1 MEPEPKNIH
10 TRFYEIDLLR
20 FLAAILVVIYHYTF
34 IGYNLSNLS
43 PVRYERFEPVTKYFY
58 LGVELFFVIS
68 GYVVLMSA
76 HKKTLKQFFISRITR
91 LYPAFWVA
99 CTLTFIVILFFG
111 PTPQSLAWSENMHVT
126 KMQYIVNMTMLQH
139 FLGYSDIDGAYW
151 TLATEINFYFLI
163 SLLISYKIFKD
174 IYIFIIIWL
183 FYTAATQLSVATN
196 TPFHHLL
203 IPEYSSFFVAG
214 MLFCILQNN
223 LMPLWKVYGLL
234 AASFVL
240 CVRSAWSEAQVHTK
254 EFHQPHSATIVA
266 IVIAFIFVF
275 FWLIVKRKIDM
286 NRFPWLN
293 WLGAITYPLYLL
305 HSNIGYILFQ
315 KMNSS
320 VNKYLL
326 LMSIIGLMLVVS
338 FLVHLFIEKR
348 FSSLLGKQMNKLLL
362 YLGS

>member
-1 MEPEPKNIH
+1 MEPEPKDIH

-34 IGYNLSNLS
+34 IVYNLSNLS
-43 PVRYERFEPVTKYFY
+43 PVRYEYFEPITKYFY

-76 HKKTLKQFFISRITR
+76 YKKTLKQFLISRITR

-99 CTLTFIVILFFG
+99 CTLTFIIILFFG
-111 PTPQSLAWSENMHVT
+111 PTLQSLAWSENMHVT

-163 SLLISYKIFKD
+163 SLLMSYKIFKEID
-174 IYIFIIIWL
+174 IFILIWII
-183 FYTAATQLSVATN
+183 YTGAAQLSAATD
-196 TPFHHLL
+196 TPFHYLL
-203 IPEYSSFFVAG
+203 IPEYSSFFIAG
-214 MLFCILQNN
+214 MLFYVLQNN
-223 LMPLWKVYGLL
+223 LMPLWKIYGLL
-234 AASFVL
+234 IASFIL
-240 CVRSAWSEAQVHTK
+240 CVRSAWIEAQVHTRV
-254 EFHQPHSATIVA
+254 FHQPHSVTIVA
-266 IVIAFIFVF
+266 LVIAFIFVF

-286 NRFPWLN
+286 SRFPWLN
-293 WLGAITYPLYLL
+293 RLGAITYPLYLL

-315 KMNSS
+315 KINYS
-320 VNKYLL
+320 VNKYFLL
-326 LMSIIGLMLVVS
+326 ISIIGLMLVAS
-338 FLVHLFIEKR
+338 YLVHVFIEKR

-362 YLGS
+362 YLSS